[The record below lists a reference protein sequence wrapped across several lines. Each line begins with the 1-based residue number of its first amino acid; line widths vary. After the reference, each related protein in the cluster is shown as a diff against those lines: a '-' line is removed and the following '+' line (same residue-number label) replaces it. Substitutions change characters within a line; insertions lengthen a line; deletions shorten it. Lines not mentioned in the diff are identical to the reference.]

1 VYVEAPDGGPSRPVR
16 WLGGFAVA
24 DVPAMGSTTVGVP
37 VPARALQVWDP
48 QAKGWTTP
56 PGTYRLRTGRSV
68 ADLRL
73 TNELTVRPGDDPGAG
88 TH

>member
-1 VYVEAPDGGPSRPVR
+1 MR

-24 DVPAMGSTTVGVP
+24 DVPAMGSATVRVP
-37 VPARALQVWDP
+37 VPTRALQVWDP
-48 QAKGWTTP
+48 QTQGWTTP

-73 TNELTVRPGDDPGAG
+73 TNELTVRPGEEPGAG
-88 TH
+88 TK